1 MPPYTKYISKD
12 YVIKGSLLELDKY
25 KSWEKIDKRMRTAI
39 RKARTFQP
47 VIKQVEGNNED
58 VKAFYQFCPPNR
70 EDLPPELDKNRQWL
84 FFAYINDVIVG
95 GIIVT
100 AVDGNLFMHFNAVTS
115 EGRAKQISSLLIW
128 HIVETFH
135 NSKKYK
141 YLDVGASYKPALQA
155 YFSGWATGKY
165 PVIMRPPEYKPQ
177 ITITPFDNAAMV
189 VLSDNTF
196 DVYSFLS
203 NKFHGR
209 EYTFFPRG
217 MYVIY
222 SLFKWF
228 QLQGVMTDSDEVY
241 ISTTTDS
248 PYISSCVIS
257 AIEQTSKWSRAINSR
272 TKVVFVI
279 HEFGFFNDKVVG
291 LKKYCQENNIILVE
305 DCAYAWQSG
314 QAGNFGDYVIYSLS
328 KFFPLQF
335 GAFLAGKKFDYKY
348 VWDTFG
354 CADLGKEEKCLK
366 ELSGYGSQVEH
377 FMQKRI
383 DNYRYLENIF
393 SPDKSFFNLK
403 AGEVPGAFVLKVE
416 SEERMKEISAFVRT
430 FGIECGNYYYNNAI
444 YLPVHQ
450 NLERSHLDY
459 MAGAVKA
466 MYREG
471 CGL

>member
-12 YVIKGSLLELDKY
+12 YVIKGSLLELDKH

-39 RKARTFQP
+39 RKARTFNP
-47 VIKQVEGNNED
+47 IIKEAAGSKED
-58 VKAFYQFCPPNR
+58 IKVFYEFCPPNR
-70 EDLPPELDKNRQWL
+70 DDLPQELDKNRQWL
-84 FFAYINDVIVG
+84 FFAFINDIVVG

-100 AVDGNLFMHFNAVTS
+100 AIDDNLFMHFNAVTS
-115 EGRAKQISSLLIW
+115 EGREKQISSFLIW

-135 NSKKYK
+135 NSKYK

-155 YFSGWATGKY
+155 YFSGWATKEY

-177 ITITPFDNAAMV
+177 LTINPFDNASMAI
-189 VLSDNTF
+189 LPGGGC
-196 DVYSFLS
+196 DVGEFLS

-217 MYVIY
+217 MSAIY

-228 QLQGVMTDSDEVY
+228 KLQGVISDGDEAY

-248 PYISSCVIS
+248 PYISSCVTS
-257 AIEQTSKWSRAINSR
+257 AIEQTCQWSRAINPK
-272 TKVVFVI
+272 TKVIFVI
-279 HEFGFFNDKVVG
+279 HEFGFFNQNVVA
-291 LKKYCQENNIILVE
+291 LKKYCQDNNVILVE

-314 QAGNFGDYVIYSLS
+314 PAGNFGDYVIYSLT
-328 KFFPLQF
+328 KFFPTQF
-335 GAFLAGKKFDYKY
+335 GGYLAGKKFDYEY
-348 VWDTFG
+348 IWNNFA
-354 CADLGKEEKCLK
+354 CADSGKEEKCLA
-366 ELSGYGSQVEH
+366 ELANYGTRVEE
-377 FMQKRI
+377 FIQRRI
-383 DNYRYLENIF
+383 DNYRHLENIF
-393 SPDKSFFNLK
+393 GPAKSFFNLK
-403 AGEVPGAFVLKVE
+403 PGEAPGAFVLKVE
-416 SEERMKEISAFVRT
+416 TEERMKEISAFVRS

-450 NLERSHLDY
+450 NLTTSHLDY
-459 MAGAVKA
+459 MAGAVRA